1 MQQFTSLIQV
11 KAISAVY
18 SFTFK
23 MRGKARQGKA
33 RQGKARQGKHVLR
46 SIYKD
51 RLLVLQARGLGR
63 S

>member
-1 MQQFTSLIQV
+1 MMNYLIYGQG
-11 KAISAVY
+11 KARQGKA
-18 SFTFK
+18 
-23 MRGKARQGKA
+23 RQGKARQGKA